1 MKQEDKLDISNH
13 NKVEDMLHEK
23 LANEILN
30 EMTVK
35 KSLQILAKAC
45 QDEAS
50 SIIKN
55 AEGDVLKE
63 LNEFRKTALEAI
75 VAAPNS

>member
-1 MKQEDKLDISNH
+1 MKQEAKLDISNH
-13 NKVEDMLHEK
+13 KKVEDMLQEK

-35 KSLQILAKAC
+35 KSLQILATAC
-45 QDEAS
+45 QNEAE

-55 AEGDVLKE
+55 AKGNVLKE
-63 LNEFRKTALEAI
+63 LNEFRKTALEAVI
-75 VAAPNS
+75 AAGN